1 MCFHLYYRASHR
13 EKENEAVPRTL
24 PLYTQSIDVP
34 IDANILSVAYPGR
47 AIGGFPV
54 KKRE

>member
-1 MCFHLYYRASHR
+1 MCFHLDSRASHR
-13 EKENEAVPRTL
+13 EEENEAVPRTL
-24 PLYTQSIDVP
+24 PLDMQSLDVP